1 LILKTERAAS
11 IISAASNSDISS
23 KTKKSSLL
31 EVPDVQFS
39 FDSSKRSRKHI
50 TASCYSLDQLD
61 TVPSSAE
68 EIQIMKMLEEHEYLE
83 KVELTNQTNAII
95 TEEKSETGRVKRS
108 VFYTYAK
115 SLGLVST
122 ILVFFF
128 GFCGEGF
135 LIGSRMWLAKW
146 SSDTN
151 ITVPERDLYLIVY
164 SVIGVSQGIF
174 IWMENLLLA
183 WCSVKASKALHD
195 NLLESTLR
203 CPMSFFETTPM
214 GRIVNRF
221 SKDIHTIDEMIP
233 NSFKS
238 FISTF
243 MTMIGTI
250 FVISYSTP
258 VFLAVLLPIA
268 LTYFFTQRFYVA
280 TSRQLKRIESVKR
293 SPIYNHFFESINGAS
308 TIRAFGY
315 KDKFIEENIRKV
327 DIDQSAWFPALC
339 SNRWLAMRIE
349 LCGNFITFFA
359 ALFCIIRRGEI
370 SPGIAGL
377 SISYALQVTQ
387 TLNWLVRMTS
397 ELETNIIAVER
408 VKEYIDTPNEA
419 SWQINETKPDSSWPQ
434 SGEVEFTDYS
444 LRYREG
450 LDLVLKDICYKVKP
464 NEKVGIVGRT
474 GAGKSSLTLALFR
487 IIEASGGNIII
498 DGIDISK
505 LGLKD
510 LRSKLTIIPQD
521 PVLFSGTLRFNLD
534 PFNAYSDADIWRI
547 LEVSNLKTFVGGLAE
562 QLEYEVIESGDNLS
576 VGQRQLIC
584 LGRALLR
591 KTKILILDEATAAV
605 DMETDALIQE
615 TIRREF
621 QDSTILTIAHRL
633 NTIIDYDRIL
643 VLSAGEVAEFDT
655 PQNLLDDKSSMFH
668 IMAKD
673 AGLTG

>member
-1 LILKTERAAS
+1 
-11 IISAASNSDISS
+11 
-23 KTKKSSLL
+23 
-31 EVPDVQFS
+31 
-39 FDSSKRSRKHI
+39 
-50 TASCYSLDQLD
+50 
-61 TVPSSAE
+61 
-68 EIQIMKMLEEHEYLE
+68 
-83 KVELTNQTNAII
+83 
-95 TEEKSETGRVKRS
+95 
-108 VFYTYAK
+108 
-115 SLGLVST
+115 
-122 ILVFFF
+122 
-128 GFCGEGF
+128 
-135 LIGSRMWLAKW
+135 
-146 SSDTN
+146 
-151 ITVPERDLYLIVY
+151 
-164 SVIGVSQGIF
+164 
-174 IWMENLLLA
+174 LLLA